1 MDTHDV
7 TVLLPAV
14 LLITPLVRDYL
25 LNYARSLIYTTSLS
39 YANIIAADCSFD
51 LLEEGEASKVSHP
64 IPSLHTVNS
73 SSHSCGL

>member
-1 MDTHDV
+1 MV
-7 TVLLPAV
+7 FMLAV

-51 LLEEGEASKVSHP
+51 LLEEDEASKVSHP
-64 IPSLHTVNS
+64 VPSTFTVHS
-73 SSHSCGL
+73 SSHPCGH